1 MNERTKKDAKAIVD
15 LLNNMSFKEEEVG
28 KAIAHDHRTIQQKFM
43 RLCIS
48 FIYEQAEKEHSDP
61 RNEATVK
68 HAKNIAK
75 LLKEEN
81 AYFPYI

>member
-1 MNERTKKDAKAIVD
+1 MGAKEDASQIED
-15 LLNNMSFKEEEVG
+15 ILNNMSFKTEEVA
-28 KAIAHDHRTIQQKFM
+28 KILAHSHRTLQQKFM
-43 RLCIS
+43 RLCIE

-68 HAKNIAK
+68 YAKKLAK